1 MGWQWQKTRRTD
13 PARVERRWLVLSVAT
28 LLTLAFGSRVAD
40 AQALKRSP
48 GALRS
53 PPKAAPE
60 RNRIASVF
68 RLGMA
73 TLSRLLTNG
82 RMWRRVWPLP
92 EPWPPPDGVKVV
104 YHPEP
109 QNLPL

>member
-1 MGWQWQKTRRTD
+1 M
-13 PARVERRWLVLSVAT
+13 
-28 LLTLAFGSRVAD
+28 TLAFGSRVED
-40 AQALKRSP
+40 AHALKRSP
-48 GALRS
+48 GALRA

-60 RNRIASVF
+60 RNRIAGVF

-73 TLSRLLTNG
+73 RLSRLLAKG
-82 RMWRRVWPLP
+82 RMWRCARLLP
-92 EPWPPPDGVKVV
+92 EPWPPPAEGVKVV